1 MPESSPS
8 QPSFAVSGN
17 IVDLHAGRIHPGT
30 VEVRGGRIARIT
42 RDGDRYETYLLPGFV
57 DAHIHVESSMLPPSE
72 FARVA
77 VTHGTVATVSDPH
90 EVANV
95 LGVPGV
101 RYMIDD
107 GARVPFQFCVGAP
120 SCVPATVFET
130 AGAMLDAGAVAELL
144 ADPAVGYLSEV
155 MNVRG
160 VLDADPD
167 LLAKLAAAKR
177 LGKPIDGHAPGLRG
191 DACRAYF
198 AAGISTDHE
207 CFALDEA
214 IEKIGLG
221 VKILIREGS
230 AARNF
235 DALHPLLR
243 DHADRCMLCSDDKHP
258 NDLERGHINALVA
271 RAVAAGVPV
280 MNALRAACVNPVEHY
295 RLPTGLLRE
304 GDRADFIEVGDLS
317 TFDVKRTWVGG
328 QLVAADGAAL
338 LPRRTASTPNVF
350 HASPK
355 SPAEFAV
362 PVRGGSVNVIE
373 PADGQLVTRR
383 RRERATIRDGRAIA
397 DPARDLLKIAV
408 VNRYRAGAA
417 PAVGFI
423 RNVGLKRGAIASS
436 VAHDSHNVVAV
447 GATDEDLARA
457 VNEVIRH
464 RGGLAVATADSAES
478 LPLPIAGLMSDLP
491 AADVARRYA
500 TLDARAKELGCA
512 LAAPFMT
519 LSFMALLVIPEL
531 KLSDKGL
538 FDGVAWRF
546 VDVSEESAPAVG

>member
-1 MPESSPS
+1 MPESCTS
-8 QPSFAVSGN
+8 QPPFTASGN
-17 IVDLHAGRIHPGT
+17 IVDLHVGRIYPGT
-30 VEVRGGRIARIT
+30 VEVRDGVIARIT
-42 RDGDRYETYLLPGFV
+42 PDSNRYDTYLLPGFV

-90 EVANV
+90 EIANV
-95 LGVPGV
+95 LGVAGV

-107 GARVPFQFCVGAP
+107 GLRVPFHFCVGAP
-120 SCVPATVFET
+120 SCVPATTFET
-130 AGAMLDAGAVAELL
+130 AGARLDAAAVEELL
-144 ADPAVGYLSEV
+144 SDDQVAYLSEV
-155 MNVRG
+155 MNVPG
-160 VLDADPD
+160 VLNGDPD

-191 DACRAYF
+191 DAARAYF

-214 IEKIGLG
+214 LEKIGLG

-235 DALHPLLR
+235 EALHPLLR

-258 NDLERGHINALVA
+258 NDLERGHVNALVA
-271 RAVAAGVPV
+271 RAVAAGLPV

-295 RLPTGLLRE
+295 RLPTGLLRR
-304 GDRADFIEVGDLS
+304 GDRADFIEVGDLR
-317 TFDVKRTWVGG
+317 TFGVRRTWIAG
-328 QLVAADGAAL
+328 QLVARDGATL
-338 LPRRTASTPNVF
+338 IRRTATSTPNQF

-355 SPAEFAV
+355 SPADFAV
-362 PVRGGSVNVIE
+362 PGRGEHVNAIV
-373 PADGQLVTRR
+373 PADGQLITRR
-383 RRERATIRDGRAIA
+383 VRERATLEDGHAIA

-408 VNRYRAGAA
+408 VNRYRGDAP

-447 GATDEDLARA
+447 GASDEELARA

-464 RGGLAVATADSAES
+464 RGGLAVATPDSVES
-478 LPLPIAGLMSDLP
+478 LPLPIAGLMSDQP
-491 AADVARRYA
+491 APEVARRYA
-500 TLDARAKELGCA
+500 ALDARAKQLGCT

-538 FDGVAWRF
+538 FDGVAWRLI
-546 VDVSEESAPAVG
+546 DVSE